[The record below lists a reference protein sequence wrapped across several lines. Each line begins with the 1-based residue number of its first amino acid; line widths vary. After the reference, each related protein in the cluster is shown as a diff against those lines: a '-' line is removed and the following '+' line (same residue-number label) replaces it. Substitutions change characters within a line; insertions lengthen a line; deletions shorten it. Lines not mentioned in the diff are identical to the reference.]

1 MREAETQAH
10 RTYLCACSLSLC
22 PVLLSLSCL
31 TAILLREALGCLG
44 HHESLFVQKS
54 SFKSNTGLLIHHFV
68 ICACYM
74 LLALWKKK
82 KKPTQIN
89 PVSHYAFLGTGRKRV
104 SGNTSPNYKDFND
117 KTIPVANFE

>member
-10 RTYLCACSLSLC
+10 RAYLCACSLSLC
-22 PVLLSLSCL
+22 SALLSLSCL
-31 TAILLREALGCLG
+31 TAILLREAPGCLG

-54 SFKSNTGLLIHHFV
+54 SFKSNTGLLFHHFV

-74 LLALWKKK
+74 LLALWKE

-89 PVSHYAFLGTGRKRV
+89 LVSHYDFLGTGRKRV
-104 SGNTSPNYKDFND
+104 SGNTSSNYKDIND